1 LAKNAEGESGRF
13 KNFSIVLIKKE
24 REFML
29 MQFIRKVIESKE
41 LEGILDILEELKGK
55 KIELIIL
62 PINDEMVRSSEYDT
76 ENWFDSFSPSPI
88 NENESN
94 LDFAFKPQ
102 SDVVL
107 RDES

>member
-1 LAKNAEGESGRF
+1 MN
-13 KNFSIVLIKKE
+13 
-24 REFML
+24 
-29 MQFIRKVIESKE
+29 FIRKVIDSKE
-41 LEGILDILEELKGK
+41 LEGILNIPEELKGK

-62 PINDEMVRSSEYDT
+62 PINNEKAQSSEYDQ
-76 ENWFDSFSPSPI
+76 ENWFDSFSLI
-88 NENESN
+88 GEDENESN

>member
-1 LAKNAEGESGRF
+1 
-13 KNFSIVLIKKE
+13 
-24 REFML
+24 ML